1 MVTTML
7 SIKIDK
13 TVKQNA
19 QELAGKLGVS
29 LNAIVNG
36 YIKEFLI
43 ERKVTFTDHPMPN
56 TRTQKVLDRLL
67 ADSKANRNI
76 VGPFYTAEDMIKS
89 LRSHNS

>member
-1 MVTTML
+1 ML

-29 LNAIVNG
+29 LNAIING
-36 YIKEFLI
+36 YIKEFLN

-56 TRTQKVLDRLL
+56 TRILKILKKLSDDAR
-67 ADSKANRNI
+67 KGKNM

-89 LRSHNS
+89 LRS